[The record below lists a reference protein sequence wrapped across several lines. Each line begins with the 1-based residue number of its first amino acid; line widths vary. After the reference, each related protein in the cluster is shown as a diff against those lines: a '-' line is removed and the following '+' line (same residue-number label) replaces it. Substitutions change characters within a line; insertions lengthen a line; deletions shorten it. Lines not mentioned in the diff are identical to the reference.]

1 MDREVILRRGVQV
14 SGATNDGPVTPR
26 STGRQV
32 PRGGHDKWRPFEVSG
47 DSSVGGVIVYQV
59 DAYVSEYRYWFG
71 TADPDTGRNLATCK

>member
-1 MDREVILRRGVQV
+1 M
-14 SGATNDGPVTPR
+14 
-26 STGRQV
+26 
-32 PRGGHDKWRPFEVSG
+32 SG